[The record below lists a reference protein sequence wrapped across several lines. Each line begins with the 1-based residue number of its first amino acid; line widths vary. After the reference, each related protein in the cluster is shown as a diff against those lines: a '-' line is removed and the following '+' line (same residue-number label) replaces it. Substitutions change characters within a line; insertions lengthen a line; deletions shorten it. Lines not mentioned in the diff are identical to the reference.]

1 MQVLHFRYTVIGIV
15 SYGGPDK
22 PERCFTYSQNKTY
35 PSEPGQWILKN
46 IFQDTAMIVLQSMF

>member
-35 PSEPGQWILKN
+35 PSEPGLV
-46 IFQDTAMIVLQSMF
+46 DT

>member
-1 MQVLHFRYTVIGIV
+1 MISLQVLYFRYTVIGIV

-35 PSEPGQWILKN
+35 PSEPGLVDLQIYFKIL
-46 IFQDTAMIVLQSMF
+46 Q